1 VRGKVRKPRGMSA
14 LERKM
19 SSAALID
26 QDFKLVASQLISDLQ
41 GMSGTLPLIPH
52 D

>member
-1 VRGKVRKPRGMSA
+1 
-14 LERKM
+14 M

-41 GMSGTLPLIPH
+41 DRSLAAGMSGTLPLIPH